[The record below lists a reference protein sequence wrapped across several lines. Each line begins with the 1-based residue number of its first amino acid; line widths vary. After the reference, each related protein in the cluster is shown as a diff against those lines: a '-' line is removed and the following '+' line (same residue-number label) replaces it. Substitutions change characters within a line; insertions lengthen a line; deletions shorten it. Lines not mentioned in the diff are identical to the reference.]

1 MRADHHLA
9 LGGCGGRHFVMS
21 ETQDFLASEL
31 TLGMYPP
38 RIPLICFSEC
48 RYFRCTPFTLLWV
61 FWVLL
66 GRCVLGAAGAP
77 SRQRDLVVHPKH
89 PGKAHP
95 EYRVT
100 GKREKERPTQA
111 LIWCLRGAAEQ
122 RQLHSYLFPRA
133 FVAHCV
139 LGTEYQQ
146 VPPWNRSTRHQR
158 QPPQEVTLDCTAV
171 RWLYKYIPLA
181 KNQMSRPLLPSTE
194 NRPRPGPSSGSTPC
208 LVSSTSM

>member
-122 RQLHSYLFPRA
+122 RQLVTFS
-133 FVAHCV
+133 
-139 LGTEYQQ
+139 LGHL
-146 VPPWNRSTRHQR
+146 WRIASW
-158 QPPQEVTLDCTAV
+158 A
-171 RWLYKYIPLA
+171 
-181 KNQMSRPLLPSTE
+181 PSTSKY
-194 NRPRPGPSSGSTPC
+194 RHGTVPHATSGSHRKK
-208 LVSSTSM
+208 